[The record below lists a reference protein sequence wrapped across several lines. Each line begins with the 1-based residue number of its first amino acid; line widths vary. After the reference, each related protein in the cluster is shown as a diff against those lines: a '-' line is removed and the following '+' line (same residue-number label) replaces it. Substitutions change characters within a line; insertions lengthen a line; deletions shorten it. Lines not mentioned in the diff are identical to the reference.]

1 VADERSDEQLMH
13 AYVEGDEAAFRELYQ
28 RYGPLLTRLV
38 RRKVRTDGEADDIV
52 QQAMLHMHRARRDF
66 RPDSR
71 LRPWLLTI
79 AMNLVREHYRRRGR
93 RPEHL
98 TDIHN
103 APIATGRPG
112 PNEQLEASRRG
123 ERVRAAIARLPA
135 SQREVIELHWLADSP
150 YEEVAN
156 VVGASV
162 GAVRV
167 RAHRGYLRLRE
178 LLETDEEA

>member
-1 VADERSDEQLMH
+1 MSSERTDEELMH
-13 AYVEGDEAAFRELYQ
+13 AYVGGDTVAFRELFA
-28 RYGPLLTRLV
+28 RYEPLLTRLV
-38 RRKVRTDGEADDIV
+38 RRRVRTDAETNDIV
-52 QQAMLHMHRARRDF
+52 QQTMLHLHRARRDF

-79 AMNLVREHYRRRGR
+79 AMNLVREHYRRKGR
-93 RPEHL
+93 RPEHFVDL
-98 TDIHN
+98 DN
-103 APIATGRPG
+103 APIASATPG
-112 PNEQLEASRRG
+112 PGEQLESSRRAQ
-123 ERVRAAIARLPA
+123 RVRAALARLPA

-150 YEEVAN
+150 YEEVAK

-178 LLETDEEA
+178 LLEKDEEA